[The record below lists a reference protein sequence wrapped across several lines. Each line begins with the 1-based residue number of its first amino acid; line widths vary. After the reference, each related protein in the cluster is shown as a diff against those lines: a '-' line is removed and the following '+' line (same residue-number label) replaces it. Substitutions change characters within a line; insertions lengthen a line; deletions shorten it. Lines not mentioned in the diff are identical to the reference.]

1 MGNRDQAIDSRLR
14 NVQNIIRKKRL
25 DALYVG
31 AIKNVRYLSG
41 FTGSSG
47 FILITKDRVLFFTDF
62 RYKEQSEAEVKGCET
77 GIETGSRVLLLRRL
91 VKSLGIKRL
100 GFESSLSYEF
110 YTLLKGLP
118 VTLEPKRSIIE
129 NFRKVKDES
138 EISAISSAVERAEA
152 AFLKVKPFI
161 KVGSKERAVSLR
173 LEEQLKREGCKSLP
187 FDIIIASGENSSKP
201 HAQPTEKKI
210 GKGDF
215 VMIDWGGEAEG
226 YYSDMTRTLLM
237 AGDNLHEKIKI
248 YMVVNKARQKAV
260 AAVGAGV
267 KTQDIDRAA
276 RETIKKAGYGEFFGH
291 GTGHGV
297 GLDVHEAPR
306 VSWPKGDRVSDGFVF
321 TIEPGIYV
329 PKLGG
334 VRIEDMLTLKG
345 RKGRFLT
352 SLSRELEIIK

>member
-1 MGNRDQAIDSRLR
+1 MQEIRIKS
-14 NVQNIIRKKRL
+14 VQNILRKKRI
-25 DALYVG
+25 DALYVS
-31 AIKNVRYLSG
+31 AIKNIRYLTG

-47 FILITKDRVLFFTDF
+47 FVMITKDRGLFFTDF

-77 GIETGSRVLLLRRL
+77 GVEKGNRISLLRRL

-100 GFESSLSYEF
+100 GFETSLSYEF
-110 YTLLKGLP
+110 YSLLKGLP
-118 VTLEPKRSIIE
+118 VTLEPNPNIIE
-129 NFRKVKDES
+129 NLRKVKDQT
-138 EISAISSAVERAEA
+138 EISAIVSSIERAEA

-161 KVGSKERAVSLR
+161 KVGAKERGISLR
-173 LEEQLKREGCKSLP
+173 LEEHLKREGCKSIP
-187 FDIIIASGENSSKP
+187 FDIIVASGENTSKP

-210 GKGDF
+210 GKGEF
-215 VMIDWGGEAEG
+215 VIIDWGGEAEG

-237 AGDNLHEKIKI
+237 AGDSLDEKIKI
-248 YMVVNKARQKAV
+248 YTVVNNARQKAV
-260 AAVGAGV
+260 SAVGAGV

-306 VSWPKGDRVSDGFVF
+306 VSWAKGDRLSDGFVF
-321 TIEPGIYV
+321 TIEPGIYI

-334 VRIEDMLTLKG
+334 VRIEDMLILKG
-345 RKGRFLT
+345 RKGRLLT

>member
-1 MGNRDQAIDSRLR
+1 MRQQEIRIKS
-14 NVQNIIRKKRL
+14 VQDILRKKRI
-25 DALYVG
+25 DALYVS
-31 AIKNVRYLSG
+31 AIKNVRYLTG

-47 FILITKDRVLFFTDF
+47 FAMITKDRGLFFTDF
-62 RYKEQSEAEVKGCET
+62 RYKEQAAAEVKGCET
-77 GIETGSRVLLLRRL
+77 GDEKGNRISLLLRL

-100 GFESSLSYEF
+100 GFETSLSYEF
-110 YTLLKGLP
+110 YSLLKGLP
-118 VTLEPKRSIIE
+118 VTLEPTPNMIE
-129 NFRKVKDES
+129 NFRKVKDET
-138 EISAISSAVERAEA
+138 EISAIRGAVKRAEA

-161 KVGSKERAVSLR
+161 KVGARERAISLR

-187 FDIIIASGENSSKP
+187 FDIIVASGENSSKP
-201 HAQPTEKKI
+201 HAQPTERKI

-215 VMIDWGGEAEG
+215 VIIDWGGEAEG

-248 YMVVNKARQKAV
+248 YTVVNKARQKAV
-260 AAVGAGV
+260 AAVVAGV

-276 RETIKKAGYGEFFGH
+276 RETIKKAGYEAFFGH

-306 VSWPKGDRVSDGFVF
+306 VSWAKGDRVSEGFVF

-334 VRIEDMLTLKG
+334 VRIEDMLILKGLKG
-345 RKGRFLT
+345 RLLT

>member
-1 MGNRDQAIDSRLR
+1 MIQQEIRIKS
-14 NVQNIIRKKRL
+14 VQNIIREKRIG
-25 DALYVG
+25 ALYVS
-31 AIKNVRYLSG
+31 AIKNIRYLTG

-47 FILITKDRVLFFTDF
+47 FVMITRDRGLFFTDF
-62 RYKEQSEAEVKGCET
+62 RYKEQAQAEVKGCEI
-77 GIETGSRVLLLRRL
+77 GDEKGNRISLLRRL
-91 VKSLGIKRL
+91 VKSLGIKSL
-100 GFESSLSYEF
+100 GFETSLSYEF
-110 YTLLKGLP
+110 YSLLKGLP
-118 VTLEPKRSIIE
+118 VTLEPNPNIIE
-129 NFRKVKDES
+129 NFRKVKDET
-138 EISAISSAVERAEA
+138 EISAIVGAVRRAEA

-161 KVGSKERAVSLR
+161 KVGAKERAISRR

-187 FDIIIASGENSSKP
+187 FDIIVASGENSSKP
-201 HAQPTEKKI
+201 HAQPTERKI

-215 VMIDWGGEAEG
+215 VIIDWGGEAEG

-237 AGDNLHEKIKI
+237 AGDSLHEKITI
-248 YMVVNKARQKAV
+248 YNVVNNARQKAV
-260 AAVGAGV
+260 SAVGAGV

-276 RETIKKAGYGEFFGH
+276 RETIKKAGYGVFFGH

-306 VSWPKGDRVSDGFVF
+306 VSRFKGDRISDGFVF

-345 RKGRFLT
+345 RKGRLLT

>member
-1 MGNRDQAIDSRLR
+1 MTMQEIRIKS
-14 NVQNIIRKKRL
+14 VQNILRKKRI
-25 DALYVG
+25 DALYVS
-31 AIKNVRYLSG
+31 AIKNIRYLTG

-47 FILITKDRVLFFTDF
+47 FVMITKDRGLFFTDF

-77 GIETGSRVLLLRRL
+77 GVEKGNRISLLRRL

-100 GFESSLSYEF
+100 GFETSLSYEF
-110 YTLLKGLP
+110 YSLLKGLP
-118 VTLEPKRSIIE
+118 VTLEPNPNIIE
-129 NFRKVKDES
+129 NLRKVKDQT
-138 EISAISSAVERAEA
+138 EISAIVSSIERAEA

-161 KVGSKERAVSLR
+161 KVGAKERGISLR
-173 LEEQLKREGCKSLP
+173 LEEHLKREGCKSIP
-187 FDIIIASGENSSKP
+187 FDIIVASGENTSKP

-210 GKGDF
+210 GKGEF
-215 VMIDWGGEAEG
+215 VIIDWGGEAEG

-237 AGDNLHEKIKI
+237 AGDSLDEKIKI
-248 YMVVNKARQKAV
+248 YTVVNNARQKAV
-260 AAVGAGV
+260 SAVGAGV

-306 VSWPKGDRVSDGFVF
+306 VSWAKGDRLSDGFVF
-321 TIEPGIYV
+321 TIEPGIYI

-334 VRIEDMLTLKG
+334 VRIEDMLILKG
-345 RKGRFLT
+345 RKGRLLT

>member
-1 MGNRDQAIDSRLR
+1 MIQQEIRIKS
-14 NVQNIIRKKRL
+14 VQNILKKKRI
-25 DALYVG
+25 DALYVS
-31 AIKNVRYLSG
+31 AIKNIRYLTG

-47 FILITKDRVLFFTDF
+47 FVIITRDRGLFFTDF
-62 RYKEQSEAEVKGCET
+62 RYTEQAEAEVKGCET
-77 GIETGSRVLLLRRL
+77 GSEKGNRISLLRHL

-100 GFESSLSYEF
+100 GFETSLSYEF
-110 YTLLKGLP
+110 YSLLKGLP
-118 VTLEPKRSIIE
+118 VTLEPNPNIIE
-129 NFRKVKDES
+129 NLRKVKDEA
-138 EISAISSAVERAEA
+138 EIRALMSSIERAEA

-161 KVGSKERAVSLR
+161 KVGAKERGIALR
-173 LEEQLKREGCKSLP
+173 LEEHLKREGCKSIP
-187 FDIIIASGENSSKP
+187 FDIIVASGENTSKP

-215 VMIDWGGEAEG
+215 VIIDWGGEADG

-237 AGDNLHEKIKI
+237 AGANLHEKIKI
-248 YMVVNKARQKAV
+248 YTVVNNARRKAV
-260 AAVGAGV
+260 SAVGAGV

-276 RETIKKAGYGEFFGH
+276 RETIKKEGYGEFFGH

-306 VSWPKGDRVSDGFVF
+306 VSWAKGDRISAGFVF
-321 TIEPGIYV
+321 TIEPGIYI

-334 VRIEDMLTLKG
+334 VRIEDMLTLKD
-345 RKGRFLT
+345 RKGRLLT

>member
-1 MGNRDQAIDSRLR
+1 MTQHEIRIKS
-14 NVQNIIRKKRL
+14 VQYSIRKKRI
-25 DALYVG
+25 DALYVS
-31 AIKNVRYLSG
+31 AIKNIRYLSG

-47 FILITKDRVLFFTDF
+47 FVIVTKDRALFFTDF
-62 RYKEQSEAEVKGCET
+62 RYKEQSEQEVRGCEI
-77 GIETGSRVLLLRRL
+77 GNEKGNRISLLRRL

-100 GFESSLSYEF
+100 GFETSLSYEF
-110 YTLLKGLP
+110 YLLLKGLS
-118 VTLEPKRSIIE
+118 VTLEPTPNIIE
-129 NFRKVKDES
+129 NFRKVKDET
-138 EISAISSAVERAEA
+138 EIKAIASAVERAEA

-161 KVGSKERAVSLR
+161 KAGAKERGIALR
-173 LEEQLKREGCKSLP
+173 LEEQLKREGCKSIP
-187 FDIIIASGENSSKP
+187 FDIIVASGENSSKP

-215 VMIDWGGEAEG
+215 VIIDWGGEADG

-237 AGDNLHEKIKI
+237 AGDSLHEKIKI
-248 YMVVNKARQKAV
+248 YTVVNNARQKAV
-260 AAVGAGV
+260 YAVGAGV
-267 KTQDIDRAA
+267 KTQDIDRTA
-276 RETIKKAGYGEFFGH
+276 RETIKKAGYEAFFGH

-306 VSWPKGDRVSDGFVF
+306 VSWAKGDRISDGFVF

-345 RKGRFLT
+345 RKGRLLT

>member
-1 MGNRDQAIDSRLR
+1 MIQQEIRIKS
-14 NVQNIIRKKRL
+14 VQNIIRKKKI
-25 DALYVG
+25 DALYVS
-31 AIKNVRYLSG
+31 AIKNIRYLTG

-47 FILITKDRVLFFTDF
+47 FVMITKDRGLFFTDF

-77 GIETGSRVLLLRRL
+77 GSEKGNRISLLRRL

-100 GFESSLSYEF
+100 GFETSLSYEF
-110 YTLLKGLP
+110 YSLLKGLP
-118 VTLEPKRSIIE
+118 VTLEPNPNIIE
-129 NFRKVKDES
+129 NFRKVKDET
-138 EISAISSAVERAEA
+138 EISAIVSAVERAEA

-161 KVGSKERAVSLR
+161 KVGAKEKGISLR
-173 LEEQLKREGCKSLP
+173 LEEHLKREGCKSIP
-187 FDIIIASGENSSKP
+187 FDIIVASGENSSKP

-215 VMIDWGGEAEG
+215 VIIDWGGEAEG

-237 AGDNLHEKIKI
+237 AGDSLHEKIKI
-248 YMVVNKARQKAV
+248 YTVVNKARQKAV
-260 AAVGAGV
+260 SAVGAGV

-276 RETIKKAGYGEFFGH
+276 RETIKKAGYEAFFGH

-321 TIEPGIYV
+321 TIEPGIYI

-345 RKGRFLT
+345 RKGRLLT